1 MIDMKQVT
9 KQQTRR
15 DIQGLRAIAVAL
27 VVVYH
32 LNPAALP
39 GGYVGVDMFFVIS
52 GFLITGQL
60 VREAETSGRVD
71 LPRFW
76 ARRAKR
82 LLPAALLVLLVT
94 VLAVWTLAP
103 LGLRPSFLTQVAT
116 SAGYAQNWV
125 LAAQSVDYSAAETWS
140 SPVQHFWSLS
150 VEEQFYIVWPLIAV
164 MALLL
169 LRRSRRNDGETGNRF
184 PEFLRNLTL
193 LVALVTIASFVT
205 SVWLTAVNPSAAY
218 FVTPTR
224 AWEFAIGGLI
234 ACALPVSR
242 SMRRMGRWLTPSVR
256 SALAWLGLLGIG
268 VSVVS
273 FSDATPFP
281 GWIALLPVLSTAL
294 IIVASEPDTR
304 WSPQQ
309 LLAPRAMQWLG
320 DISYGAYLWHFPLIV
335 LLPFVFGGRLGV
347 LGTLTVI
354 VATLVLAHVS
364 KVAVEDPFR
373 TGFSRAWSNKRT
385 LAVTTVGVA
394 AMLAAPI
401 VSLGSV
407 DRQIATERDRVASI
421 VSNPSEC
428 LGATSLGADSGCDPA
443 PLTLPIPEPTLAD
456 QAPERCL
463 SDLEGTHVRKCTYG
477 ADADTAARTIAL
489 VGDSHAEQWLTPLKR
504 LAERNNW
511 RLIVMAK
518 ASCPFT
524 SAERDFV
531 SFGDPKR
538 AELGRD
544 CLDWN
549 AEVLDELEHEPR
561 VDAVVTSAKAANKFV
576 SDSASKWQEAA
587 EAGYERRWDELPE
600 TIGTVVAI
608 EDTPELQE
616 DLMRCVTEEGET
628 AATSCALP
636 ADEALGEDPLS
647 LAAAKSDRAELIS
660 LNDYLVVEDECPP
673 VIGGVL
679 VYRDSHHLNW
689 AYSEMLTDPLS
700 DALEQVLP
708 EEVEAVA

>member
-1 MIDMKQVT
+1 MTMRQAA

-32 LNPAALP
+32 LNPATLP

-60 VREAETSGRVD
+60 VREAETSGRID

-94 VLAVWTLAP
+94 VLAVWTIAP
-103 LGLRPSFLTQVAT
+103 LGLRPAFLTQVAA

-125 LAAQSVDYSAAETWS
+125 LAAQSVDYSAAETWA

-164 MALLL
+164 VALVL
-169 LRRSRRNDGETGNRF
+169 LRRSRRSDNGTGDRF
-184 PEFLRNLTL
+184 PRFLQNLTM
-193 LVALVTIASFVT
+193 LVALVTIASFIT
-205 SVWLTAVNPSAAY
+205 SVVLTTVDPQAAY

-234 ACALPVSR
+234 ACALPTSR
-242 SMRRMGRWLTPSVR
+242 VMTRLERWLTPSAR
-256 SALAWLGLLGIG
+256 SAMAWLGLIGIG
-268 VSVVS
+268 ASVVT

-281 GWIALLPVLSTAL
+281 GWIALLPVISTAL
-294 IIVASEPDTR
+294 IIVAAEPETR
-304 WSPQQ
+304 WSPQP
-309 LLAPRAMQWLG
+309 LLARPTMQWLG

-335 LLPFVFGGRLGV
+335 LLPFAFGGSLGV

-354 VATLVLAHVS
+354 TATLVLAHLS
-364 KVAVEDPFR
+364 KIAVEDPFR
-373 TGFSRAWSNKRT
+373 TGFSKAWSNKRT
-385 LAVTTVGVA
+385 LAVTAVGVA
-394 AMLAAPI
+394 AMLAVPI

-407 DRQIATERDRVASI
+407 DRQIVTERDRVASI
-421 VSNPSEC
+421 VANPTEC
-428 LGATSLGADSGCDPA
+428 LGATSLNSDSGCDPA
-443 PLTLPIPEPTLAD
+443 PLQLPIPEPALAD

-463 SDLEGTHVRKCTYG
+463 SDLEGAQVRKCTYG
-477 ADADTAARTIAL
+477 AEPGTAIRTIAL

-504 LAERNNW
+504 IAEQNNW

-531 SFGDPKR
+531 SFGEPKR
-538 AELGRD
+538 AELRQD

-549 AEVLDELEHEPR
+549 AEVLEELEQEPQ
-561 VDAVVTSAKAANKFV
+561 VDAVVTSAKAANKVV
-576 SDSASKWQEAA
+576 SNSASKWQEAA
-587 EAGYERRWDELPE
+587 AEGYERRWNELPE
-600 TIGTVVAI
+600 TVGTVVAI

-628 AATSCALP
+628 AATSCAEP
-636 ADEALGEDPLS
+636 AKDALGDDPLS
-647 LAAAKSDRAELIS
+647 DAAASSERAELIS
-660 LNDYLVVEDECPP
+660 MNDYLVVDDDCPP

-689 AYSEMLTDPLS
+689 AYTEMLTEPLA
-700 DALEQVLP
+700 DALEEVLP
-708 EEVEAVA
+708 EHSETVA